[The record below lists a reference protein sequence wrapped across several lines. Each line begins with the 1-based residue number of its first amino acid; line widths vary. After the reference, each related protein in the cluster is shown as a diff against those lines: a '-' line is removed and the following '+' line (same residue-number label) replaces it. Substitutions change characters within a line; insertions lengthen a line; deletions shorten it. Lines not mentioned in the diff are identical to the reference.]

1 MKSFLCLVMAENGPG
16 RGQLYAITRQETV
29 GRQLGCYNLT
39 QSYS

>member
-1 MKSFLCLVMAENGPG
+1 MKSFLCLVMAENCPG

-29 GRQLGCYNLT
+29 GRHLGCYNLT